1 MKIVIR
7 VTLIIS
13 IVIYSCMPSNK
24 KSDEQLLRKS
34 YISTLDNSE
43 REYFLYLP
51 KGYEESEKK
60 WPILMFL
67 HGNGERGNGKSEL
80 DYVQIHGPL
89 YEAWIQKRD
98 LPFII
103 ISPQLH
109 MFDINKKGI
118 SYIDNRTPKSI
129 PKRLNEGV
137 PKRPKPRFTVEKLT
151 SFVNDSISK
160 ESTNYV
166 NKYGWNNVHE
176 DLIKMI
182 KTKGYPV
189 ASYYGDPA
197 GANVQGQSGAGD
209 MEIFRRSGIK
219 AISTR
224 DRMSRNIVASVAYT
238 RGFFESANGVFT
250 KVIDI
255 PSTISAHYNLKFFSF
270 TYHNITS
277 YLVYGATTKTI
288 STALKHFLE
297 P

>member
-1 MKIVIR
+1 M
-7 VTLIIS
+7 S
-13 IVIYSCMPSNK
+13 SCMPSNE

-118 SYIDNRTPKSI
+118 SYIDNRSPKSI
-129 PKRLNEGV
+129 PKRLNKGV
-137 PKRPKPRFTVEKLT
+137 PKRPKPRFTEDKLT

-160 ESTNYV
+160 ASINYV

-182 KTKGYPV
+182 DSTLKNYKSDDKKVYLSGLSFGGYGTWQTASKYPDKFAAINPV
-189 ASYYGDPA
+189 VGYGFPELMKPIADKKIPIWAIAGGRDKAVPA
-197 GANVQGQSGAGD
+197 EYFYVGLN
-209 MEIFRRSGIK
+209 
-219 AISTR
+219 T
-224 DRMSRNIVASVAYT
+224 
-238 RGFFESANGVFT
+238 
-250 KVIDI
+250 
-255 PSTISAHYNLKFFSF
+255 LKEMNH
-270 TYHNITS
+270 HNIRFTMHQDCDHVETWRR
-277 YLVYGATTKTI
+277 VYGGQDIYDWLLSHSK
-288 STALKHFLE
+288 
-297 P
+297 